1 MTRFL
6 TPKRLLVWGAA
17 LCALS
22 WFIHLQTTLTPGLV
36 DRAGRI
42 KGSDYVQFYV
52 MGSLM
57 NEGQADALYDAQAHL
72 AEGRRR
78 IHKDLTL
85 FAAHPNYGPQV
96 ALAFVPLAFL
106 PYLWSLLAFL
116 ALSAAAYAFSVWIV
130 WRGSGA
136 LGPHG
141 RVVAVLAAGS
151 PLLLTVVR
159 YGQASAFALLALSVA
174 LAAFRRK
181 RLVLA
186 GFAIGCLAYKP
197 QLGVIFGIVFVLT
210 REWRVVGGA
219 AAAVAAQAVVA
230 WMAAGSTAMVRYVSE
245 LWLLARHPSLVEA
258 FPSELY
264 SIRGF
269 VHLLVPYEPVVAVC
283 GIGAVVAAIVLGVRT
298 WSSNGDVDVR
308 FGTIV
313 VLTILASPHLLS
325 YDLLLLTVPLLV
337 FANWAAQHADHRFRA
352 LISTALVLLY
362 FAPFSGMIVARLT
375 GVQVAVIVMAGLVW
389 LMEREASAERQ
400 DNRAIVAP
408 RCEAVSS
415 QNSTTSGWRSSAA

>member
-1 MTRFL
+1 MRLL

-17 LCALS
+17 LCVLS

-42 KGSDYVQFYV
+42 KGSDYIQFFV

-57 NEGQADALYDAQAHL
+57 HEGRADALYDAQAHL

-78 IHKDLTL
+78 IHNDLTL
-85 FAAHPNYGPQV
+85 YASHPNYGPQV
-96 ALAFVPLAFL
+96 ALAFAPLASM

-116 ALSAAAYAFSVWIV
+116 TLSAAAYAFGVWMV
-130 WRGSGA
+130 WRGSEA
-136 LGPHG
+136 LTPYG

-159 YGQASAFALLALSVA
+159 YGQASAFALLALSLA
-174 LAAFRRK
+174 LAAFRRG
-181 RLVLA
+181 RLFLA

-219 AAAVAAQAVVA
+219 ATAVAVQALVA
-230 WMAAGSTAMVRYVSE
+230 WMAAGSTALQQYVRE
-245 LWLLARHPSLVEA
+245 LWLLTQHPNLVETH
-258 FPSELY
+258 PSELY

-269 VHLLVPYEPVVAVC
+269 VHLLVPYEPVVA
-283 GIGAVVAAIVLGVRT
+283 AVGVAALIAAVALGARS
-298 WSSNGDVDVR
+298 WSSKSGLDVR

-325 YDLLLLTVPLLV
+325 YDLLLLTLPLLV
-337 FANWAAQHADHRFRA
+337 FANWAAQHADHRYRA
-352 LISTALVLLY
+352 PVSASLVLLY
-362 FAPFSGMIVARLT
+362 FAPFSGMIIARLT
-375 GVQVAVIVMAGLVW
+375 GVQVAVPVMALLAW
-389 LMEREASAERQ
+389 LMCRSAEASRSTQLDRDALAER
-400 DNRAIVAP
+400 
-408 RCEAVSS
+408 
-415 QNSTTSGWRSSAA
+415 